1 MVSVFKDGSHQRISS
16 LARDVRDLQPGL
28 IKDSTL
34 MRPCVVSNQTADNSR
49 PLATEAHPNPSI
61 PELAEENVR
70 GRKELFLKNSLP
82 SALFNLEKLCLKKQ
96 MAAVRFNYLV
106 VGIDRLETR

>member
-70 GRKELFLKNSLP
+70 GKKVLFFKRVSSKP
-82 SALFNLEKLCLKKQ
+82 SGKLIVAPNL
-96 MAAVRFNYLV
+96 RFLS
-106 VGIDRLETR
+106 

>member
-70 GRKELFLKNSLP
+70 GKKELFLKFHCH
-82 SALFNLEKLCLKKQ
+82 LFFSTEITVEVLEKLCLKKQ
-96 MAAVRFNYLV
+96 MAPVRKLFCF
-106 VGIDRLETR
+106 

>member
-1 MVSVFKDGSHQRISS
+1 
-16 LARDVRDLQPGL
+16 
-28 IKDSTL
+28 

-70 GRKELFLKNSLP
+70 GKKELFFKFHCHL
-82 SALFNLEKLCLKKQ
+82 LFSTEITVEVLEKLCSK
-96 MAAVRFNYLV
+96 
-106 VGIDRLETR
+106 